1 MGELELPPHWKV
13 VKLGELCKI
22 VRGASPRPKSDPRYY
37 GGTIPRLM
45 IADVTRDG
53 SYTTPKIDF
62 LTEEGAKLSRPMKK
76 GDLILSISGT
86 VGLPCFLAVDACIHD
101 GFIGLNNISEILN
114 KEYLYFQ
121 LLFWREKF
129 NIIAPMGSIFK
140 NLTTDIVKQ
149 FPIYLPPLSE
159 QKTIAHTLRT
169 IQKAKETR
177 QRELELER
185 ERKAALMQYLFTHGT
200 RNEQRKQ
207 TNIGK
212 IPETWEVV
220 TVDKV
225 CEFLQYGTSKLC
237 DSDTSGI
244 PVLRIPNVIG
254 GKINIF
260 DLKFTKPEKKE
271 FEKLSLEA
279 GDLLFVRTNGRKE
292 YIGRCAVFCGK
303 PPHAMFASYL
313 IRVRLKVN
321 ILLPEFFQF
330 YTMTHRGK
338 SYLSGRASNAAD
350 GKFNINTQTIKA
362 VLVPIP
368 SIDEQHEIIGTLQ
381 ACDRKIQAL
390 EKELTLIDEL
400 FHAMLEQLMT
410 GKISTQP
417 LTEIYV

>member
-1 MGELELPPHWKV
+1 MDEIQVPLDWKKI
-13 VKLGELCKI
+13 KLGEIVKFKSGNSKPKDTVDQPNEEKKI
-22 VRGASPRPKSDPRYY
+22 PVY
-37 GGTIPRLM
+37 GGNGILGYTNSLFSNQRLLVIGRVGAYCGCIH
-45 IADVTRDG
+45 IAESPNWITDNALYSEKWVINDI
-53 SYTTPKIDF
+53 YIDF
-62 LTEEGAKLSRPMKK
+62 LA
-76 GDLILSISGT
+76 
-86 VGLPCFLAVDACIHD
+86 
-101 GFIGLNNISEILN
+101 
-114 KEYLYFQ
+114 EYLKFFNLNRFQ
-121 LLFWREKF
+121 RKGGQPLITQS
-129 NIIAPMGSIFK
+129 IIH
-140 NLTTDIVKQ
+140 NLYL
-149 FPIYLPPLSE
+149 YLPPLPE

-200 RNEQRKQ
+200 CNEPRKQ

-303 PPHAMFASYL
+303 PPRAMFASYL

-368 SIDEQHEIIGTLQ
+368 PIDEQHEIIGTLQ

-410 GKISTQP
+410 GQISTQP
-417 LTEIYV
+417 VTETYV